1 MTERYF
7 EMAHV
12 DFQDDGSGNLIVAN
26 QEFEQAKFL
35 DLTVMPPQGKTATV
49 ENVKF
54 VNCKVSP
61 GTCVITSDVV
71 LDNVVFSNLD
81 CGDAL
86 KISSE
91 ATLRR
96 VVVAGDRPS
105 SLVVQPEFEDDFSVQ
120 PPKDVDFQLDVSGF
134 NGSVCVVGL
143 LGSLIRKDPN
153 RHVVIKSSWKS
164 EVDWKTLGI
173 GPFSYW
179 RIFLKKLSVFNVPE
193 GVFSLP
199 PSTDK
204 HYSETI
210 DEMSRMEN
218 AGVCFS

>member
-1 MTERYF
+1 MTQ
-7 EMAHV
+7 V
-12 DFQDDGSGNLIVAN
+12 DFQDDGSGNPVLSN
-26 QEFEQAKFL
+26 REFEQAEFS
-35 DLTVMPPQGKTATV
+35 DLTVMPPQGKIATV

-54 VNCKVSP
+54 INCRVSP
-61 GTCVITSDVV
+61 GTCVMTSDVV

-96 VVVAGDRPS
+96 VVVAGESPS
-105 SLVVQPEFEDDFSVQ
+105 SLVVQPEFEDDFVVR
-120 PPKDVDFQLDVSGF
+120 PPEDIDFQLDVSEF
-134 NGSVCVVGL
+134 SGSVCIVGL
-143 LGSLIRKDPN
+143 SGRLIRKDSN
-153 RHVVIKSSWKS
+153 RHVVVKSSWKN

-210 DEMSRMEN
+210 DEMSRMEG
-218 AGVCFS
+218 AGVCFT